1 MTAKTRTTF
10 AIATVLASAL
20 ALTGCSLFGPSGP
33 PRGDDGQVTETTVI
47 KSTQLL
53 EGDCFTF
60 VEGSNANDAEV
71 TPCSKDHQ
79 YVVIGQGSLSQSEV
93 DSAGGLQNAVSA
105 ACKDTFEA
113 FKAEAAEGVRPEQEF
128 IVSQVTED
136 DVVTTNYSC
145 VATDG
150 SGAS

>member
-1 MTAKTRTTF
+1 MNRTTRTTLAF
-10 AIATVLASAL
+10 ATLLTGAL
-20 ALTGCSLFGPSGP
+20 ALSGCSLLGLDGP

-47 KSTQLL
+47 QSTQLL

-60 VEGSNANDAEV
+60 VDGSNNNKAEV
-71 TPCSKDHQ
+71 TPCTEEHK
-79 YVVIGQGSLSQSEV
+79 YIVIGQGSLSQSEV
-93 DSAGGLQNAVSA
+93 DKAGGLQNAVSA
-105 ACKDTFEA
+105 ACKSSFEE
-113 FKAEAAEGVRPEQEF
+113 FKAAAAEGVRPEQEF

-136 DVVTTNYSC
+136 DVVTSNYSC